1 MCTVCG
7 CNQLTEEHHHSSNK
21 GSHTHDSHAHHSHS
35 HSSDSH
41 HSHSHDSHSHHYG
54 QNESG
59 LSVPGF
65 SQSKLI
71 EIEKNILS
79 KNDNYADLNRL
90 WLTESSITALN
101 ILSSPGAGKTSLLV
115 ETLRRLSRK
124 FPVGVI
130 EGDQE
135 TSNDADRIRDTGA
148 QAVQINTGKGCH
160 LDAHMVG
167 HALSDLEIEIGS
179 GGVVFIEN
187 VGNLVCPALF
197 DLGEDAKVVVLS
209 TTEGEDKPIKY
220 PDMFQAADILII
232 SKIDLLPYVDF
243 NVDQAIEYARRVNP
257 DVEVLLLS
265 TKSGEGMSK
274 WIDWIQQKN
283 ALKSKES
290 LSLS

>member
-7 CNQLTEEHHHSSNK
+7 CDQLTEEHLHSKNK
-21 GSHTHDSHAHHSHS
+21 GSHRHDSHVHHSH
-35 HSSDSH
+35 SH

-54 QNESG
+54 QNVSG

-71 EIEKNILS
+71 EIERNILS
-79 KNDNYADLNRL
+79 KNDNYADLNRI
-90 WLTESSITALN
+90 WLTEASITALN

-115 ETLRRLSRK
+115 ETLQRLSNK
-124 FPVGVI
+124 FPVSVI

-135 TSNDADRIRDTGA
+135 TSNDADRIRSTGA

-283 ALKSKES
+283 AIKSREP

>member
-7 CNQLTEEHHHSSNK
+7 CNQSSEEHHHANDHGHHHNHS
-21 GSHTHDSHAHHSHS
+21 SHTH
-35 HSSDSH
+35 
-41 HSHSHDSHSHHYG
+41 HYG
-54 QNESG
+54 HNESG
-59 LSVPGF
+59 LSVAGF

-79 KNDNYADLNRL
+79 KNDNYADVNRI
-90 WLTESSITALN
+90 WLAESSITALN
-101 ILSSPGAGKTSLLV
+101 LLSSPGAGKTTLLV
-115 ETLRRLSRK
+115 DTLNRLDSK
-124 FPVGVI
+124 FPVAVI

-135 TSNDADRIRDTGA
+135 TSNDADRIRGTGA

-167 HALSDLEIEIGS
+167 HALSDLEMHSGS

-220 PDMFQAADILII
+220 PDMFQAADILLI

-243 NVDQAIEYARRVNP
+243 DVDRAIEYARRVNP
-257 DVEVLLLS
+257 DIEVFLLS
-265 TKSGEGMSK
+265 AKSGEGMDK
-274 WIDWIQQKN
+274 WIDWIQQRN
-283 ALKSKES
+283 AVKA
-290 LSLS
+290 